1 MKDGGH
7 LARRGTGED
16 PRHPP
21 TPPSTPGLEQRSPAA
36 GCINEQA
43 ALKGTGSCNADEW
56 SLQSRDEGREQQQER
71 DVGGGGL
78 VEEGSQVGTQGA
90 VVGRGKKRGGV
101 IFTSEFCKLVY
112 HVSSRLV
119 PPQTVSHHLFQR
131 LSRQFVSSLFFFFL
145 SFFPLTPE
153 NMIANKQDQ
162 PTYNF
167 LDLSDGVTRAKSGS
181 HLLLH

>member
-1 MKDGGH
+1 M
-7 LARRGTGED
+7 ARRGTAED

-21 TPPSTPGLEQRSPAA
+21 RTTKPPSTPGLEQRSPAA

-56 SLQSRDEGREQQQER
+56 SLQSRDERREQQER
-71 DVGGGGL
+71 GGERRWGLGGFGRRGRPSGHI
-78 VEEGSQVGTQGA
+78 GSGG
-90 VVGRGKKRGGV
+90 GRGKKGGL

-131 LSRQFVSSLFFFFL
+131 LRQFVSNLFF
-145 SFFPLTPE
+145 SFFPRTPLK
-153 NMIANKQDQ
+153 I
-162 PTYNF
+162 
-167 LDLSDGVTRAKSGS
+167 
-181 HLLLH
+181 